1 MDRNPAN
8 ALLHFLFG
16 LLVMAYF
23 FSFFF
28 RVSAAVVLPRLASE
42 MGMTAAMTGFV
53 SSLYYYAYAAVQP
66 LCGSLNDRWGP
77 LRVVAAGLLVAAV
90 GAGLFMIAST
100 PWTLA
105 IARLL
110 TGLGLAPMFSGVL
123 VFQATAF
130 PPHRYAFYSSV
141 TIAMGNLG
149 AVVSVGPL
157 GAAIDHWG
165 RSAVFLVLS
174 VSSLLLA
181 GVLFLRKKE
190 DPVMASMCRAPQG
203 GRKFWEHF
211 RLGFSTLAASRECR
225 SITVLWGVSVAA
237 LLAFQGLWSVAWYQ
251 TAYGV
256 MASSARNWASAIG
269 IGVMAGTLL
278 GGRLSPSPEG
288 RIRAMLTG
296 LSLNLAAWVG
306 LWGGIFLHLPL
317 PIAGTMGFAVGATT
331 GLTVV
336 HFASAL
342 NEMTPRSRAGS
353 VLGVVN
359 MMVMVTVIA
368 FQWGTGAILGHFP
381 GVATGSYSALG
392 FLATFG
398 AAIVAMALSL
408 FALGGLK
415 NFSEAVKGARA
426 E

>member
-1 MDRNPAN
+1 MNRNSGN
-8 ALLHFLFG
+8 SLLHLLFG
-16 LLVMAYF
+16 LLVVAYF

-28 RVSAAVVLPRLASE
+28 RVSAAVVLPRLARE

-53 SSLYYYAYAAVQP
+53 SSLYYYAYAAMQP

-77 LRVVAAGLLVAAV
+77 LRVVAAGLVVAAV
-90 GAGLFMIAST
+90 GAGLFMTAST
-100 PWTLA
+100 PWALA
-105 IARLL
+105 VARLL
-110 TGLGLAPMFSGVL
+110 TGLGLAPMFSGAL
-123 VFQATAF
+123 VYQATAF
-130 PPHRYAFYSSV
+130 PSHRFAFYSSI

-165 RSAVFLVLS
+165 RSAVFLLLS

-181 GVLFLRKKE
+181 GFLLLERKK
-190 DPVMASMCRAPQG
+190 DPVTASMRREPRAG
-203 GRKFWEHF
+203 VRFWEHF
-211 RLGFSTLAASRECR
+211 RLGFSTLATSRECR

-256 MASSARNWASAIG
+256 AVASARNWASAIG

-288 RIRAMLTG
+288 RIRAMVSG
-296 LSLNLAAWVG
+296 LSLNLAAWAG
-306 LWGGIFLHLPL
+306 LWTGIFLRLPL
-317 PIAGTMGFAVGATT
+317 PFTGTMGFAVGVTM
-331 GLTVV
+331 GLSVV

-342 NEMTPRSRAGS
+342 NEITPRSRAGS

-359 MMVMVTVIA
+359 MLVMVTVIG
-368 FQWGTGAILGHFP
+368 FQWGTGAILGRFP
-381 GVATGSYSALG
+381 GAGPGSYSDLG
-392 FLATFG
+392 FLVTFG
-398 AAIVAMALSL
+398 AAIAAMAASL
-408 FALGGLK
+408 LALRGLK
-415 NFSEAVKGARA
+415 NFREAVRRA
-426 E
+426 AAK